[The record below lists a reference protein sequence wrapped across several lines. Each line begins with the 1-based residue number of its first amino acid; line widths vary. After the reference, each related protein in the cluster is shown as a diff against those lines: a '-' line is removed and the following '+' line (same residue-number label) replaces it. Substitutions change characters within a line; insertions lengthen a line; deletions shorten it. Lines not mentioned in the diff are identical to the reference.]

1 MPLPHLLS
9 SRHVCG
15 EQKESDIPIEEARRR
30 IFLFDSKGLV
40 VADRKAG
47 GLNSQKMRYAHKH
60 GACTAV
66 ERLLRLS
73 WLRIRIG
80 AHTSVA
86 NALL

>member
-9 SRHVCG
+9 SRHLCG
-15 EQKESDIPIEEARRR
+15 EQKESGIPIEEARRR

-60 GACTAV
+60 GACTAA
-66 ERLLRLS
+66 ERLRL
-73 WLRIRIG
+73 
-80 AHTSVA
+80 
-86 NALL
+86 